1 MGKKALI
8 NIDYTY
14 DFVADKGALTCG
26 KPGQDIEKALVG
38 ITKKFIENGD
48 YTVFAI
54 DLHEE
59 GDRLHPETNLF
70 PAHNISG
77 TMGRDLYGMLK
88 EEYEANKN
96 RKNVHYIDKTRYS
109 AFAGTELDIRL
120 RERDITDVHLVG
132 VCTDICI
139 LHTAIDA
146 YNLGYNIFVY
156 ENAVASFNVK
166 GHEWALGHFKG
177 SLGATILS

>member
-14 DFVADKGALTCG
+14 DFVADGGSLTCG
-26 KPGQDIEKALVG
+26 KPGQDIEKELVS
-38 ITKKFIENGD
+38 ITKEFINQGE

-59 GDRLHPETNLF
+59 GDRLHPESNLF
-70 PAHNISG
+70 PPHNISG
-77 TMGRDLYGMLK
+77 TMGRDLYGALK
-88 EEYEANKN
+88 EEYETNKN
-96 RKNVHYIDKTRYS
+96 QKNVHYIDKTRYS
-109 AFAGTELDIRL
+109 AFAGTDLDIRL
-120 RERDITDVHLVG
+120 RERHITDVYLVG

-146 YNLGYNIFVY
+146 YNLGYKIFVY
-156 ENAVASFNVK
+156 EHAVASFNDA
-166 GHEWALGHFKG
+166 GHHWALGHFKG
-177 SLGATILS
+177 SLGATIL

>member
-14 DFVADKGALTCG
+14 DFVADGGSLSCG

-38 ITKKFIENGD
+38 ITKEFIKQGD

-54 DLHEE
+54 DLHEK
-59 GDRLHPETNLF
+59 GDHLHPESNLF
-70 PAHNISG
+70 PPHNING

-88 EEYEANKN
+88 EEYETNKN
-96 RKNVHYIDKTRYS
+96 QKNVHYIDKTRYS
-109 AFAGTELDIRL
+109 AFAGTDLDLRL
-120 RERDITDVHLVG
+120 RERHITDVYLVG

-146 YNLGYNIFVY
+146 YNLGYTIFIY
-156 ENAVASFNVK
+156 ENAVASFNET

-177 SLGATILS
+177 SLGATIL